1 MKASHKSLSL
11 VLISLGWFILEL
23 LAKQYKISIFALALF
38 LIAFWMHLN
47 KKTGWHKMEQALNK
61 H

>member
-11 VLISLGWFILEL
+11 VLIALGWFILEL
-23 LAKQYKISIFALALF
+23 LTKNYLLAVIALILF

-47 KKTGWHKMEQALNK
+47 NVNAKKIDST
-61 H
+61 